1 MQTNSKQI
9 KLVFLSCLLL
19 IVSMA
24 GILLFLTHQ
33 VVREPVLVSQPKLF
47 KISKGS
53 SFNQISKQLV
63 EQNIISERFWL
74 RNYVRLYPTLAQ
86 IKAGTYQILPNH
98 NVGEVLNMMNK
109 GDEHQFYI
117 TFVEGTRL
125 SDWLKII
132 AEHPNIQQKVES
144 HHYADIAR
152 AIGIENLHP
161 EGMFFPDTY
170 AFTDNTTDIAIL
182 KRAYQRMN
190 QELTKVWQ
198 QRELGLPLNSDYEAL
213 ILASIIE
220 KESADKSEYR
230 RISSVFINRLNK
242 KMRLQTDPTV
252 IYGVRDEY
260 QGDIKRS
267 HLNDVNAYNT
277 YKIKGLP
284 PTPIAMPGLEALKAA
299 VDPEISDFL
308 YFVSDGNGRHVF
320 STNLQA
326 HNEALQRY
334 LQKTK

>member
-1 MQTNSKQI
+1 MRINSTHI
-9 KLVFLSCLLL
+9 KRSLLSCLLVM
-19 IVSMA
+19 ISVV
-24 GILLFLTHQ
+24 GILLYLTHQ
-33 VVREPVLVSQPKLF
+33 VMREPVLISEPKLF
-47 KISKGS
+47 KITKGS

-63 EQNIISERFWL
+63 EQNIIEQRFWL
-74 RNYVRLYPTLAQ
+74 RNYVRIYPELAH
-86 IKAGTYQILPNH
+86 IKAGTYQISPNQLL
-98 NVGEVLNMMNK
+98 GEILNMMNQ
-109 GDEHQFYI
+109 GDEHQFYV
-117 TFVEGTRL
+117 TFIEGTRL
-125 SDWLKII
+125 SDWLKVL
-132 AEHPNIQQKVES
+132 AEHPHIQQKIES
-144 HHYADIAR
+144 QHYADVAT
-152 AIGIENLHP
+152 AVGIKNSHP

-182 KRAYQRMN
+182 KRAHQRMN
-190 QELTKVWQ
+190 HELAAVWQ
-198 QRELGLPLNSDYEAL
+198 QRALELPLNSEYEVL

-230 RISSVFINRLNK
+230 RISSVFTNRLNRN
-242 KMRLQTDPTV
+242 MRLQTDPTV

-267 HLNDVNAYNT
+267 HLKDANAYNT

-284 PTPIAMPGLEALKAA
+284 PTPIAMPGLEALRAA

-308 YFVSDGNGRHVF
+308 YFVSDGEGRHVF

-334 LQKTK
+334 LEKTK